1 MKELEPARCIG
12 IFLVVEGVYIL
23 EIPVQG
29 EEKFYGASVC
39 GEGIAPRS
47 DIPAVSAPSPC
58 LSCSA
63 ADLISFFNVLYLMY
77 EDAHSG
83 T

>member
-1 MKELEPARCIG
+1 MG
-12 IFLVVEGVYIL
+12 DQFVERG
-23 EIPVQG
+23 
-29 EEKFYGASVC
+29 F
-39 GEGIAPRS
+39 APRS

-58 LSCSA
+58 LSFSA

-83 T
+83 TWLRERLLPNFIFN